1 MDKKAVIGLAT
12 VMFIIIALVSF
23 GAMVGIA
30 LKVGESSGRLTEGE
44 ACRVMLSLQDVSKKA
59 TFDIAEIGNSCET
72 IKLEEKFGKGDQQQM
87 AQLISD
93 KIARTWWI
101 VHEGEIE
108 DVWNNDGW
116 LSGEK
121 CKIMY
126 SLNFKPKKSKESQI
140 ELSRDQLINFFNS
153 TIYPPKKKENLTYAD
168 YLLSNKILYF
178 DILPKKIPLQPASD
192 KLVST
197 VNNHDTYAIIVI
209 GHDGGTFLDNIKYT
223 DPGQSFLVDYIVK
236 NYPNT
241 DVASY
246 MAQTYGKSYS
256 GIQIY
261 FTTMDYAQ
269 GKLGCEYI

>member
-1 MDKKAVIGLAT
+1 MVGLAT

-30 LKVGESSGRLTEGE
+30 LKAGESSGRLTEGE
-44 ACRVMLSLQDVSKKA
+44 ACRMMLSLQDVSKKA
-59 TFDIAEIGNSCET
+59 TLDLSEVKNSCET

-87 AQLISD
+87 AQLIAN
-93 KIARTWWI
+93 KVARTWWI

-108 DVWNNDGW
+108 DVWDRDGW

-126 SLNFKPKKSKESQI
+126 SLNFKPKKSKGSQI
-140 ELSRDQLINFFNS
+140 ELSRDQLMNFFDS
-153 TIYPPKKKENLTYAD
+153 TIYPPKKKENLTYSD
-168 YLLSNKILYF
+168 YLLLNKKLYF
-178 DILPKKIPLQPASD
+178 DILPKKIPLQPDSD

-209 GHDGGTFLDNIKYT
+209 GHDGGTFLDYIKYT
-223 DPGQSFLVDYIVK
+223 PSNLPNYLVANYIVK